1 MPLEDVRRCSQP
13 LVIADDRVAVHGAV
27 DLGSSHSAQPT
38 HARDRADHIPPV
50 ETACCTKDSMGSVRV
65 RKNAHNRAAG
75 GTLQTLLNAMST
87 LVDERERKTKR
98 VSKAQN
104 RIIIQNFIK
113 FLLFIFGIP
122 TNLG

>member
-1 MPLEDVRRCSQP
+1 MREP
-13 LVIADDRVAVHGAV
+13 
-27 DLGSSHSAQPT
+27 SS
-38 HARDRADHIPPV
+38 
-50 ETACCTKDSMGSVRV
+50 DSDNDESDSGDEGP
-65 RKNAHNRAAG
+65 G

-104 RIIIQNFIK
+104 RIMIQNFIK
-113 FLLFIFGIP
+113 ILLFIFGIP